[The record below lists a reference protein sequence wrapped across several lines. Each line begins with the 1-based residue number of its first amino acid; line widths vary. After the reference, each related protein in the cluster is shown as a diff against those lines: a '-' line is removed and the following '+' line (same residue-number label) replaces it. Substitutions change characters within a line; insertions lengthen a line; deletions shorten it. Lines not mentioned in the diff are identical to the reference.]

1 MGNKIKNY
9 KNFLKFKKT
18 TSLIKEQIQPLG
30 NGSKIKTFLLIALW
44 FLPLGMLWVLLVV
57 FLQKK
62 IDNKF

>member
-9 KNFLKFKKT
+9 RDFLKFKKS
-18 TSLIKEQIQPLG
+18 TSLIKEQIQHLG
-30 NGSKIKTFLLIALW
+30 DGSKIKTFLLIALW